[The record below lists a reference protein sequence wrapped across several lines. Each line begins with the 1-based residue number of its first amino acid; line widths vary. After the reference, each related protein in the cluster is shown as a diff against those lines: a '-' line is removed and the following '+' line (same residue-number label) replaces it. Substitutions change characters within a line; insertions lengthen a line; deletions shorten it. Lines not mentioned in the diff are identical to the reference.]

1 MNIDFVKGNVFE
13 MKADALVFSANKEP
27 IIGGSLDAFIYE
39 KAGKDQLLEKRKA
52 FGTIKSGKACITE
65 SCGLS
70 GYKWLIHAVCPV
82 YQKNHPTSTTH
93 TLKQC
98 YLSALALANEK
109 GLESVNFALLGAGAK
124 GFSHRRAKVAAEEA
138 VEKYLAEN
146 PDSSVKYVTIIEYEK
161 EDEYQALL
169 ECNDCLKR
177 LYDLLPKIN
186 GGEQFLEQN
195 SELGSIKKAV
205 VDKLTEYTLTETQQ
219 FRQRY
224 EADKQKYNNTHSADD
239 LTFEDH
245 IYSQLVV
252 RPKNTTNIDFAVLIY
267 ISSATEV
274 SRIFNYL
281 RKRYNQT
288 SSFLS
293 IRMNVLKLSLGLELS
308 YENTCR
314 LMWSQGHDFPSS
326 DMDYDIVNNYIIIGD
341 QSYALE
347 DYANVFQSAKSKN
360 AEEKSE
366 EK

>member
-1 MNIDFVKGNVFE
+1 MNIDFITGDVFE
-13 MKADALVFSANKEP
+13 IEADALVFSANKEP

-39 KAGKDQLLEKRKA
+39 RAGKDQLLEKRKA
-52 FGTIKSGKACITE
+52 FGTIDSGNACITE

-82 YQKNHPTSTTH
+82 YQKSHPTNTTH
-93 TLKQC
+93 YLKKC
-98 YLSALALANEK
+98 YISALALADEK

-124 GFSHRRAKVAAEEA
+124 GFSHRRAKAAAKEA
-138 VEKYLAEN
+138 ADKYFAEN
-146 PDSSVKYVTIIEYEK
+146 PDSSIMCVTIIEYEK

-186 GGEQFLEQN
+186 GGDQLLEQN
-195 SELGSIKKAV
+195 SELGNIKKAV

-224 EADKQKYNNTHSADD
+224 EADKQEYNNTHSADD

-252 RPKNTTNIDFAVLIY
+252 RPENTTNGDFADLIY
-267 ISSATEV
+267 IPHDSDISK
-274 SRIFNYL
+274 IFHYISNHN
-281 RKRYNQT
+281 NQVR
-288 SSFLS
+288 SFLS
-293 IRMNVLKLSLGLELS
+293 KKMNVLKLSLGLELS
-308 YENTCR
+308 YENICR

-326 DMDYDIVNNYIIIGD
+326 DIDYEIVNYYIITGD
-341 QSYALE
+341 QHNALKDFE
-347 DYANVFQSAKSKN
+347 DEFRSGKN
-360 AEEKSE
+360 PRESMEK
-366 EK
+366 